1 MKSDTPIVTRFAP
14 SPTGAAHAG
23 SYRTAM
29 FAWLYARHMGGKF
42 ILRIEDTDTARNQE
56 GSDTQ
61 ILDSLAWLGISYD
74 EVYYQSKNI
83 GRHKD
88 IITELIAKNAAYVST
103 EPAKDGEGMKDVI
116 RFRNPNKE
124 VTVHD
129 MIRGEV
135 TVDTTDLGDFV
146 IARTIDEPVFHL
158 ANVIDDHD
166 EGVTIVI
173 RAEEHLANTP
183 RQILIFEALGWE
195 IPKYAHLPLV
205 LGPDKLKLSKR
216 RGALAMLAYRDQGY
230 LPEAVFNCVA
240 LVGWNPGTEQ
250 EIFSRE
256 ELIALFDL
264 DRVQKGGAMFSEE
277 KLNWFNREHIK
288 KLPLEKLHAYIAEY
302 LPKEITD
309 LPGFS
314 SESISKLA
322 PILVERINTFSDIR
336 TLATTGELSFFFTD
350 PTITPELLSFK
361 GVDST
366 ETAQHLQ
373 KVLSIFDGIPESDWN
388 NEAIKNEVMKYA
400 DTLPKR
406 GPALHPLRY
415 GLSGKEKS
423 PDPFTIAS
431 FIGKTATISRIKHAI
446 SQSV

>member
-1 MKSDTPIVTRFAP
+1 MSNTTPVVTRFAP

-29 FAWLYARHMGGKF
+29 FSWLYARHTGGKF
-42 ILRIEDTDTARNQE
+42 VLRIEDTDTARNQE

-61 ILDSLAWLGISYD
+61 ILESLAWLGINYD
-74 EVYYQSKNI
+74 ELYYQSKAI
-83 GRHKD
+83 TRHKE
-88 IITELIAKNAAYVST
+88 IINELITKGHAYIST

-116 RFRNPNKE
+116 RFRNPNKS

-129 MIRGEV
+129 MIRGDV

-146 IARTIDEPVFHL
+146 IARTINEPVFHL

-166 EGVTIVI
+166 EGVTYVI

-195 IPKYAHLPLV
+195 IPQYAHLPLV

-216 RGALAMLAYRDQGY
+216 RGALPMLAYRDKGY
-230 LPEAVFNCVA
+230 LPEAVLNCVA

-256 ELIALFDL
+256 ELISLFDL

-288 KLPLEKLHAYIAEY
+288 RLPLDEAKKYVLQYLPERITLMETYSGEKLTALI
-302 LPKEITD
+302 
-309 LPGFS
+309 
-314 SESISKLA
+314 
-322 PILVERINTFSDIR
+322 PILLERISAFGEVT
-336 TLATTGELSFFFTD
+336 TLAEAGELDFFFTR
-350 PTITPELLSFK
+350 PEIDNQLLSFK
-361 GVDST
+361 GI
-366 ETAQHLQ
+366 ETAETKTHLETTMAILE
-373 KVLSIFDGIPESDWN
+373 KISEENWNSD
-388 NEAIKNEVMKYA
+388 EIKTQVMAYA

-415 GLSGKEKS
+415 CLSGREKS
-423 PDPFTIAS
+423 PDPFTISA
-431 FIGKTATISRIKHAI
+431 FIGKTETLNRISTTLSRI
-446 SQSV
+446 